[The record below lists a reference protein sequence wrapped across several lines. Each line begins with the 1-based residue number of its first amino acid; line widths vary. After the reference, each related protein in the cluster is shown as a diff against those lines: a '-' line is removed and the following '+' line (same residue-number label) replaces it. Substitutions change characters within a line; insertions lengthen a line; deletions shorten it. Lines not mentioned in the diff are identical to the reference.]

1 MREYIKNYD
10 NLKLVKRSKLPKIIE
25 VFSSLYHYIR
35 GKIDSL
41 PKEYEDD
48 EVYKKF
54 NQKLISDFE
63 DNPALIDA
71 IEILLEPMDNKPI
84 LENYED
90 MKIIY
95 GFIQK
100 SLKYEIR
107 NLKLFIKNNK
117 YWDEFEKIKRI
128 KLSYE
133 EYDAFKLLDQDFYNP
148 EEINTRQII
157 DELLM

>member
-10 NLKLVKRSKLPKIIE
+10 NLKLDKRLKLPKIIE

-41 PKEYEDD
+41 PKEYED
-48 EVYKKF
+48 YKEYEKF

-63 DNPALIDA
+63 DNPALSDA
-71 IEILLEPMDNKPI
+71 IRILSKPMDNEAI
-84 LENYED
+84 LEKYED

-95 GFIQK
+95 SFIQK
-100 SLKYEIR
+100 SLKYEIA
-107 NLKLFIKNNK
+107 NFKLFIKNNK

-128 KLSYE
+128 KSSYE

-148 EEINTRQII
+148 EEINTKQII
-157 DELLM
+157 DELGM

>member
-54 NQKLISDFE
+54 NQKLIMDIPLTSTTSWS
-63 DNPALIDA
+63 LIKQA
-71 IEILLEPMDNKPI
+71 
-84 LENYED
+84 
-90 MKIIY
+90 
-95 GFIQK
+95 
-100 SLKYEIR
+100 
-107 NLKLFIKNNK
+107 
-117 YWDEFEKIKRI
+117 
-128 KLSYE
+128 
-133 EYDAFKLLDQDFYNP
+133 
-148 EEINTRQII
+148 
-157 DELLM
+157 

>member
-71 IEILLEPMDNKPI
+71 IGILLEPIDEAI
-84 LENYED
+84 LENNED

-100 SLKYEIR
+100 SLKYEIG

-117 YWDEFEKIKRI
+117 Y
-128 KLSYE
+128 
-133 EYDAFKLLDQDFYNP
+133 
-148 EEINTRQII
+148 
-157 DELLM
+157 